1 MKYQLALLLA
11 VFAVSCG
18 SKETTAPTNE
28 PSDIQRSAADAI
40 ANTDDS
46 SMAAASESLDSEEQ
60 TILDA
65 VPTMQEAADQAAKE
79 VTEGNADALLAEI
92 RKELGGGE

>member
-1 MKYQLALLLA
+1 MKCQLALLLA

-28 PSDIQRSAADAI
+28 PSDIQRSAADAV
-40 ANTDDS
+40 ADTGDAR
-46 SMAAASESLDSEEQ
+46 MATASESLDSEEQ

-79 VTEGNADALLAEI
+79 ITEANADAMLAEI
-92 RKELGGGE
+92 RKELGGGK